1 LQPRIFIH
9 SKNHNHTGDLIIWT
23 KYIFIMIEYI
33 LKHFEKKA
41 DVGCKQPNSTDH

>member
-1 LQPRIFIH
+1 
-9 SKNHNHTGDLIIWT
+9 
-23 KYIFIMIEYI
+23 MIEYI